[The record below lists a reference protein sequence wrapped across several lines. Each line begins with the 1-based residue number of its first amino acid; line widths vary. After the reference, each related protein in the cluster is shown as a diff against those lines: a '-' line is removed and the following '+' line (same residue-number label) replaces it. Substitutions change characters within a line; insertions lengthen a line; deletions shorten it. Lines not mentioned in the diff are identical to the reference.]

1 MLTIIKGMKRIYL
14 LTNTLYTQLMTLS
27 RHQLFWPLIIM
38 VTALVMTLL
47 FIVIKPGIDVGSI
60 QERAWRVT
68 ATHPQFGDFYP
79 NLILYGFTESPRHS
93 TLESAV
99 EANVTATHFFEGNYV
114 TKGEALIELDDR
126 DFTLLVRQ
134 RQAAIAQLQ
143 AQINRSKVQH
153 TKEQTLLTQEQ
164 KLLALTENEVNRQQ
178 SLRQKEYSS
187 RASLESAQQNF
198 YQQLLNVQNRELSI
212 ETFPYELAE
221 LEAEL
226 AEAQASLAKAKLDR
240 QRTQIKAPFN
250 GRVTHLYV
258 SAGTHANVGEELVAI
273 YDTDSVEVRAQI
285 PNRYVA
291 SAYRALAED
300 QLITAIAYIDGQQIN
315 LQFDRLASEVSTRR
329 GGVDGIFKIINQNP
343 NIAIGRPVR
352 LIVTLPL
359 IINVYQVPSTALY
372 SNDRI
377 YKINQDNRLE
387 TIAIEQLGSIYSLQ
401 PSGQTS
407 LLLRTD
413 APLSVDDLI
422 LTTQL
427 PNTRQNLLVDPINE
441 TLAQPID

>member
-1 MLTIIKGMKRIYL
+1 
-14 LTNTLYTQLMTLS
+14 LS
-27 RHQLFWPLIIM
+27 RHRLFWPLIII

-47 FIVIKPGIDVGSI
+47 FILIKPGIDVGGI

-68 ATHPQFGDFYP
+68 ATHPQFGDFHP

-93 TLESAV
+93 ILESAI
-99 EANVTATHFFEGNYV
+99 EADVTATHFFEGNYV
-114 TKGEALIELDDR
+114 TKGDTLIELDDR

-134 RQAAIAQLQ
+134 RQAAVDQLQ

-153 TKEQTLLTQEQ
+153 AKEQSLLTQEQ

-178 SLRQKEYSS
+178 SLQKREYSS
-187 RASLESAQQNF
+187 RASLEGAQQNF
-198 YQQLLNVQNRELSI
+198 YQQLLSVQNRELSI

-226 AEAQASLAKAKLDR
+226 ANAKASLAKAKLDQ
-240 QRTQIKAPFN
+240 QRARIKAPFN

-258 SAGTHANVGEELVAI
+258 STGTHANVGEELVAI

-285 PNRYVA
+285 PNRYVVN
-291 SAYRALAED
+291 AYRALAEN
-300 QLITAIAYIDGQQIN
+300 QLITAIAYIDGQQID

-329 GGVDGIFKIINQNP
+329 GGVDGIFKIVNQNP

-359 IINVYQVPSTALY
+359 VTDVYQVPSSALY
-372 SNDRI
+372 GNDRI
-377 YKINQDNRLE
+377 YKINRDNRLE
-387 TIAIEQLGSIYSLQ
+387 TVAIEQLGSIYPLQ
-401 PSGQTS
+401 PTGQTS
-407 LLLRTD
+407 ILLRTS

-441 TLAQPID
+441 TQIQPTD